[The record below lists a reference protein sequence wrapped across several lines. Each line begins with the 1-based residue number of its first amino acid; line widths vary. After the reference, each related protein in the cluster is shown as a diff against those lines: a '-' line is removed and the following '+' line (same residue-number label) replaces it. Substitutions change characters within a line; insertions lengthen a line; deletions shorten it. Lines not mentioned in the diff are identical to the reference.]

1 MINMENE
8 GSRFERYKGIY
19 KDGQVY
25 MADHT
30 DIRNFLG
37 DDYDVKEN
45 RRSDKEE

>member
-8 GSRFERYKGIY
+8 GPRFERYKGIY
-19 KDGQVY
+19 KDYV
-25 MADHT
+25 ADHT

-45 RRSDKEE
+45 RRSNKEE